1 MKVLLF
7 ADDVVIWGKDQMEVQ
22 EQLDIINEK
31 IEQRGLKI
39 NVEKSKTVVMNRGE
53 KEGKG
58 VIKVGDKELEVVKH
72 FKYLGSELTEDGRL
86 NLEIS
91 RRIQLGSAF
100 YQQVRGLVWNK
111 DIPMKAKEVMYE
123 AYYVPIM
130 TYAAETWTMTQR
142 DESRV
147 QAAEMKFLRSMVQK
161 TRRDRVRNEDIR
173 KELGVQKLNDKL
185 EQNRLRWFGHVKR
198 MNEVRLPRQAME
210 GRMSG
215 KRGRGRRRMRW
226 MDSVKNSIRKWN
238 LDWNDRTKWR
248 GTIFT
253 PTRCQLE
260 KGK

>member
-1 MKVLLF
+1 
-7 ADDVVIWGKDQMEVQ
+7 ME
-22 EQLDIINEK
+22 
-31 IEQRGLKI
+31 
-39 NVEKSKTVVMNRGE
+39 
-53 KEGKG
+53 
-58 VIKVGDKELEVVKH
+58 DKELEVVKH
-72 FKYLGSELTEDGRL
+72 FKYLGSDLTEDGRL
-86 NLEIS
+86 DLEIS
-91 RRIQLGSAF
+91 RIQLGSAF

-111 DIPMKAKEVMYE
+111 DIPMKAKEVMYK

-130 TYAAETWTMTQR
+130 TYAAETWTITQR

-215 KRGRGRRRMRW
+215 KRGRGRPRMRW
-226 MDSVKNSIRKWN
+226 MDSVKNSIRKRN
-238 LDWNDRTKWR
+238 LDWNTVSEEEWWNDRTKWR